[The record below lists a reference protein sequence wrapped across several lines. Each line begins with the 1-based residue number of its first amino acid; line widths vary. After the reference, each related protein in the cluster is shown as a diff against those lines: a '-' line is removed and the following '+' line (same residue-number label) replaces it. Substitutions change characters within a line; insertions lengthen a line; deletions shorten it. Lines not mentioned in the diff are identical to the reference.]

1 MGRRTTKMPE
11 ILAPAG
17 GPEQLQAAVRSG
29 ADAVYLGTST
39 LNARRNAK
47 NFNDE
52 ELIEAVRY
60 CHAYGVK
67 VYVTLNT
74 LVADTELQEV
84 QNGLQTIANSGAD
97 AVIVQDLAVV
107 DLVKKCC
114 PTLALHAST
123 QMSIHNVSGA
133 KQLEE
138 MGFDRIVT
146 ARELTLK
153 EIEEIAK
160 SVSCEIEAFVHGA
173 HCMSVSGMCYYSAL
187 LGSRSGNRG
196 LCAQPCRLD
205 FTNPHSRHFALS
217 LKDMS
222 LLVHLRDM
230 EKAGVASFKIEGRMK
245 RPEYVA
251 AAVSACKAAVNGE
264 SYDLETLKNVFS
276 RSGFTDG
283 YLTGKRDVT
292 MFGYRTKEDVT
303 AMPTVFGQLANLYR
317 AERQAVPVTAVFT
330 MQNGLPCQL
339 TFSDDTHTVTATGE
353 IPQTAINRA
362 LDKENALRSLSKLG
376 GTPFYM
382 TEFDC
387 TLDDGLM
394 LPASALNAVR
404 RDAAQQLYDKRAEI
418 VPHAFTPQ
426 VKEEKDI
433 LPKPAKATLR
443 LHFAN
448 EEQIFH
454 IPDGAQIVLPMDVID
469 RNPGLIDR
477 FGENLFVQI
486 PALVWPEDEEK
497 TLATLSRLAQNGI
510 ADAVCDN
517 IGAVCMCAELGLT
530 AHGGAGLNIFNS
542 ESLAQYAKIGLASA
556 CLSFECHDN
565 QMYDMEN
572 EIPVG
577 LLVYGRLPLMRLR
590 ACPMKGANGC
600 GGCDGKQVLTDRK
613 GIEFPVL
620 CAQKKFSTLY
630 NSVPLYLGD
639 QMLPQTDFVSLV
651 FTTETKEEC
660 RIATKSFMNEEYP
673 PFKRTTGLYKRG
685 VQ

>member
-1 MGRRTTKMPE
+1 MPE

-52 ELIEAVRY
+52 ELLEAVRY

-74 LVADTELQEV
+74 LVADTELKEV
-84 QNGLQTIANSGAD
+84 QKGLQTIAESGAD
-97 AVIVQDLAVV
+97 AVIVQDLAVAA
-107 DLVKKCC
+107 LVKKCC

-153 EIEEIAK
+153 EIEAIAG

-205 FTNPHSRHFALS
+205 FVNPHGRHYALS

-222 LLVHLRDM
+222 LLSHLPDM
-230 EKAGVASFKIEGRMK
+230 TKAGITSFKIEGRMK

-251 AAVSACKAAVNGE
+251 AAVNACKAAANGE

-283 YLTGKRDVT
+283 YLTGKRDVS
-292 MFGYRTKEDVT
+292 MFGYRTRDDVT

-317 AERQAVPVTAVFT
+317 AERQNIAVTGHFT
-330 MQNGLPCQL
+330 MQNGIPCQFTL
-339 TFSDDTHTVTATGE
+339 SDGKHTVTATGD
-353 IPQTAINRA
+353 IPQTAMNRP
-362 LDKENALRSLSKLG
+362 LDKENAHRSLSKLG

-382 TEFDC
+382 TDFDC

-394 LPASALNAVR
+394 LPASSLNAVR

-418 VPHAFTPQ
+418 VPHAFTPFE
-426 VKEEKDI
+426 KEEKK
-433 LPKPAKATLR
+433 LLSKPAKARLR
-443 LHFAN
+443 IHFAN

-454 IPDGAQIVLPMDVID
+454 IPDEADIVLPMDVID
-469 RNPGLIDR
+469 RNQNLIDR
-477 FGENLFVQI
+477 FGEKLFVQI

-517 IGAVCMCAELGLT
+517 IGAVRMCEELGLT
-530 AHGGAGLNIFNS
+530 AHGGTGLNIFNS
-542 ESLAQYAKIGLASA
+542 ESLSQYAAIGLASA
-556 CLSFECHDN
+556 CISFECHDN

-577 LLVYGRLPLMRLR
+577 ILVYGRLPLMRLR

-600 GGCDGKQVLTDRK
+600 ADCDGKQNLTDRK
-613 GIEFPVL
+613 DIAFPVL
-620 CAQKKFSTLY
+620 CEQKKFSTLY
-630 NSVPLYLGD
+630 NSVPQYLGD

-660 RIATKSFMNEEYP
+660 RIAVKSFMNEEYP

>member
-1 MGRRTTKMPE
+1 MPE

-47 NFNDE
+47 NFNGE
-52 ELIEAVRY
+52 ELFEAVRY

-84 QNGLQTIANSGAD
+84 HNGLQTIAQSGAD

-138 MGFDRIVT
+138 MGFKRIVT

-153 EIEEIAK
+153 EIEAIAS
-160 SVSCEIEAFVHGA
+160 SVTCEIEAFVHGA

-205 FTNPHSRHFALS
+205 FTNPHGRHFALS

-222 LLVHLRDM
+222 LLAHLQDM
-230 EKAGVASFKIEGRMK
+230 EKAGVVSFKIEGRMK

-283 YLTGKRDVT
+283 YLTRKRDVT

-330 MQNGLPCQL
+330 MQNGLPCSFTL
-339 TFSDDTHTVTATGE
+339 SDGEHTVTATGE
-353 IPQTAINRA
+353 IPQTALNRP
-362 LDKENALRSLSKLG
+362 LDKENACRSLSKLG

-382 TEFDC
+382 TAFDC
-387 TLDDGLM
+387 TLNDGLM

-418 VPHAFTPQ
+418 TPHAFTPQ
-426 VKEEKDI
+426 LKEEKAI
-433 LPKPAKATLR
+433 LPKPAKARLR
-443 LHFAN
+443 LHFTS

-486 PALVWPEDEEK
+486 PALIWPEDEEK
-497 TLATLSRLAQNGI
+497 TLSILSRLAQNGI

-517 IGAVCMCAELGLT
+517 IGAVRMCAELGLT

-565 QMYDMEN
+565 QLYDMEN